1 MAARKRVLKYKTE
14 NHRELMKR
22 LLEERPRR
30 DPAREL
36 FFVSMRDKMKSGR
49 LSESEREKFVRDFTE
64 LRKEMEEEERG
75 GGLKRPGK
83 KYLGGNPMALRNI
96 FARRG
101 AEAMKRKEGKMEIKK
116 QKKDWKMV
124 EDSLVLYKNAME
136 KTGHLP
142 PAERAK
148 VLKKVEGIIFERV
161 KKTYNDN
168 AEKQSLAHQKL
179 YKMTADLAMERMRLK
194 K

>member
-1 MAARKRVLKYKTE
+1 MARDRKFVGMLKRQMFKSGGRYFQ
-14 NHRELMKR
+14 R
-22 LLEERPRR
+22 EERL
-30 DPAREL
+30 AKGKE
-36 FFVSMRDKMKSGR
+36 
-49 LSESEREKFVRDFTE
+49 EKRQT
-64 LRKEMEEEERG
+64 
-75 GGLKRPGK
+75 
-83 KYLGGNPMALRNI
+83 
-96 FARRG
+96 
-101 AEAMKRKEGKMEIKK
+101 KMEMKK

-142 PAERAK
+142 PVERAK

-168 AEKQSLAHQKL
+168 VEKQSLAHQKL
-179 YKMTADLAMERMRLK
+179 YEMTAHLAMERMRLK